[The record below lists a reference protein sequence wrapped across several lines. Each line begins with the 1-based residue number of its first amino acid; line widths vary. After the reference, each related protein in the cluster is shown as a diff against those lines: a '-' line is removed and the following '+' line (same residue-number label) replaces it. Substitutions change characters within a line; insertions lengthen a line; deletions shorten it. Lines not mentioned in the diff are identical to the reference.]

1 MKIFVKVPRMLYAS
15 QMARLMSSS
24 PVTDLLLVSTKNNVT
39 TVTMN
44 NPKKLNGWTVAM
56 CNSMFET
63 FEKLDKD
70 EET

>member
-15 QMARLMSSS
+15 HMARLMSSS